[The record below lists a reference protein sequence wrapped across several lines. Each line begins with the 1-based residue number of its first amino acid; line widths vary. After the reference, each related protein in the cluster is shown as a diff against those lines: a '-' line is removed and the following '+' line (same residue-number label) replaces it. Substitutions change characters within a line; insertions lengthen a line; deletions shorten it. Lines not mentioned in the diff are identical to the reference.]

1 MLQLLAFFGL
11 WLARHLFE
19 KKQKTEHLFP
29 DSPNLS
35 FICIEPRHLFES
47 GGIWLLTSFRFITM
61 TMAAGLIVLIVL
73 LCILP
78 VIILPLIALIDI
90 LRCQFYGNDK
100 LLWVIIVLLFPFF
113 GSILYFII
121 GSRNKVNWCPVRTI
135 ADELNEDPEKN
146 PDSFLQKKYF
156 SPLMRKKLHWDVE
169 STPSIIFY
177 RWAYWAKK

>member
-1 MLQLLAFFGL
+1 MKGTYANF
-11 WLARHLFE
+11 FE

-35 FICIEPRHLFES
+35 FICNEPGHLFES
-47 GGIWLLTSFRFITM
+47 DGIWLLTSFRFITM

-135 ADELNEDPEKN
+135 AEELTEDPEKN
-146 PDSFLQKKYF
+146 PASFLQKKYF
-156 SPLMRKKLHWDVE
+156 SPLWRKKVVLGCW
-169 STPSIIFY
+169 TTLSIILF

>member
-1 MLQLLAFFGL
+1 
-11 WLARHLFE
+11 
-19 KKQKTEHLFP
+19 
-29 DSPNLS
+29 
-35 FICIEPRHLFES
+35 
-47 GGIWLLTSFRFITM
+47 M

-121 GSRNKVNWCPVRTI
+121 GSRNKVN
-135 ADELNEDPEKN
+135 
-146 PDSFLQKKYF
+146 
-156 SPLMRKKLHWDVE
+156 
-169 STPSIIFY
+169 
-177 RWAYWAKK
+177 